1 MSWAHL
7 TLNKNEET
15 ILAESM
21 IRTHGQNAAMRA
33 SDNACTHAGMGDEVG
48 AALWR
53 RVMSLIG
60 ILSHQDNGAPAAGA
74 VRHWSH

>member
-1 MSWAHL
+1 MGWGHL

-21 IRTHGQNAAMRA
+21 IRTHGPNAAMRA
-33 SDNACTHAGMGDEVG
+33 SDNACTHAGMGDDAG

-53 RVMSLIG
+53 RVMAMIG
-60 ILSHQDNGAPAAGA
+60 ILSHDKGAPPAGA
-74 VRHWSH
+74 VRH

>member
-1 MSWAHL
+1 MGWGHL

-33 SDNACTHAGMGDEVG
+33 SDNACTHAGMGDEAG

-60 ILSHQDNGAPAAGA
+60 ILSHQDNGAPTGA
-74 VRHWSH
+74 VRH